1 MHIQAS
7 LVTNPSK
14 TELEH
19 RKLTNFAFLSNFG
32 IYSQEQYS
40 LKVLEFLKREFHEGV
55 LLIIETER

>member
-7 LVTNPSK
+7 FSYMEDPVTNPSK

-19 RKLTNFAFLSNFG
+19 RKLTNFAFLSNLG

-40 LKVLEFLKREFHEGV
+40 LKVLEFLKREFH
-55 LLIIETER
+55 